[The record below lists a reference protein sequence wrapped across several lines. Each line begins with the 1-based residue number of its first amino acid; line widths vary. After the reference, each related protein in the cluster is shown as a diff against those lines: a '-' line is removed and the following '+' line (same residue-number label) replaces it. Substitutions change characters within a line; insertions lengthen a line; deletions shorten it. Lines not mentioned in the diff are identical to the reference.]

1 MRNYEI
7 KNVTQVFELTP
18 LPEQN
23 QKSFYGKAK
32 VYVTPD
38 YQYLTSY
45 DEVICRKSSEGRVER
60 IWLGSTP
67 TTRKHIKAFTGL
79 LKRDYDLCPEVEL

>member
-1 MRNYEI
+1 MRNYQI

-18 LPEQN
+18 LPEQH

-32 VYVTPD
+32 VYVTPEW
-38 YQYLTSY
+38 QYLCSY
-45 DEVICRKSSEGRVER
+45 DEVVCRRSSEGRVER
-60 IWLGSTP
+60 IWSGSTS

-79 LKRDYDLCPEVEL
+79 LKRDYDLCPVME